1 MTLALLSDEAGE
13 WFSEAG
19 QMVNMD
25 CLNGQAIFTLS
36 VFGLIC
42 GFICPL
48 SNPINRGV
56 PTDVRFKSQA

>member
-36 VFGLIC
+36 VFGLI
-42 GFICPL
+42 
-48 SNPINRGV
+48 
-56 PTDVRFKSQA
+56 